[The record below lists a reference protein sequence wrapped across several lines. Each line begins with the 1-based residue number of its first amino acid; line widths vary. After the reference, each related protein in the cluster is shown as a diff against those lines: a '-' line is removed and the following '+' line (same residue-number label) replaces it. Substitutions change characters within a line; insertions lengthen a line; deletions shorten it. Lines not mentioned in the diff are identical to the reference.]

1 MLTVPLL
8 TNMINTE
15 KLISSLE
22 LTVDKSF
29 SWFEFNCLKA
39 NASKCRF
46 FLSTYQHI
54 SINING
60 SLRITIDSDFTFEE
74 HISSEVPII

>member
-1 MLTVPLL
+1 
-8 TNMINTE
+8 MINTE

-22 LTVDKSF
+22 LTVDKRF

-60 SLRITIDSDFTFEE
+60 AVIKSIN
-74 HISSEVPII
+74 

>member
-39 NASKCRF
+39 NVSKCRF
-46 FLSTYQHI
+46 FLSTFSYQHI

-60 SLRITIDSDFTFEE
+60 SVIKSIN
-74 HISSEVPII
+74 